1 MGSKRIPTHLK
12 HKPILAVESYDNID
26 GPYKGNTDAKGLSLG
41 GAQWDNDELSLKVWR
56 HTDEKWS
63 RQSEEL
69 PLHRVLDLAT
79 LLCKALGYAKS
90 GELKPSPDFN
100 VTILGE
106 QEQVQAMLKSLSLEL
121 EKDSNINIALN
132 RLKQAIEDID

>member
-1 MGSKRIPTHLK
+1 MAAKRIPTHLM
-12 HKPILAVESYDNID
+12 HKPILAVEGYDKID
-26 GPYKGNTDAKGLSLG
+26 GPYAGHTDAKGLSLG

-79 LLCKALGYAKS
+79 LLCKALRYTKS
-90 GELKPSPDFN
+90 GEFKTSPEFN
-100 VTILGE
+100 VTVLGE
-106 QEQVQAMLKSLSLEL
+106 QEQVQAMVKILSRELKE
-121 EKDSNINIALN
+121 DSNISIALN
-132 RLKQAIEDID
+132 RLKQAIKDID